1 MVHQIAWIIS
11 VMGLREPSAAYM
23 TGGVFSEK
31 DGRQVPDTISVT
43 LEYPNDLIVL
53 WQSTFS
59 NGRYGLGEHFLGR
72 NGTIEHVAGANDM
85 VTGRSR
91 SAVNYYPEKINSA
104 GATAIEGQSQGV
116 HHMQNWMD
124 CIRSRS
130 KQTNAPVEIGYL
142 SAVAAHMSNLSYRSQ
157 RRVTLEEAMNAQQ
170 GY

>member
-1 MVHQIAWIIS
+1 M
-11 VMGLREPSAAYM
+11 
-23 TGGVFSEK
+23 
-31 DGRQVPDTISVT
+31 
-43 LEYPNDLIVL
+43 
-53 WQSTFS
+53 
-59 NGRYGLGEHFLGR
+59 GEHFLGR

-130 KQTNAPVEIGYL
+130 KKTNAPVEIGYL